1 MPEQRREVLFSGHV
15 QGVGFRYT
23 ACSIARRMKV
33 TGFVENL
40 SDGRVRLVV
49 EGPHDEVDRC
59 VRTILDR
66 MQRFI
71 CHSETTTSEGA
82 GAFRGFRVRHE

>member
-1 MPEQRREVLFSGHV
+1 MEVLFSGQV

-23 ACSIARRMKV
+23 ASSIAQGIGI

-49 EGPHDEVDRC
+49 EGPGEAVDRC
-59 VRTILDR
+59 AAEIRDR
-66 MQRFI
+66 MQGLVR
-71 CHSETTTSEGA
+71 HSETTTREGT
-82 GAFRGFRVRHE
+82 GEFRDFRIRYG